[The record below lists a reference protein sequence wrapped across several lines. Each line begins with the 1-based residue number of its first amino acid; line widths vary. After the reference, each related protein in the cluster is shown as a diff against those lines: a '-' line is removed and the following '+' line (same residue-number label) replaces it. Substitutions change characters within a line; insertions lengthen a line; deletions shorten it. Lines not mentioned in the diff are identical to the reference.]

1 MRLKKSFGEDE
12 LVELLKELKLS
23 QKKIVE
29 AQKIYE
35 EKYKNI
41 QKKKDSNLA
50 KKPMPAFF
58 KYQKD
63 IKDEYKNKGQKIT
76 QKEIS
81 IMWKELDE
89 VNKISYIN
97 KYKEEMEI
105 YKMEN
110 E

>member
-1 MRLKKSFGEDE
+1 MSLKNLFGENE

-41 QKKKDSNLA
+41 QNKKDIKKNKDSNKP

-81 IMWKELDE
+81 IMWRELDE
-89 VNKISYIN
+89 FNKL
-97 KYKEEMEI
+97 
-105 YKMEN
+105 
-110 E
+110 